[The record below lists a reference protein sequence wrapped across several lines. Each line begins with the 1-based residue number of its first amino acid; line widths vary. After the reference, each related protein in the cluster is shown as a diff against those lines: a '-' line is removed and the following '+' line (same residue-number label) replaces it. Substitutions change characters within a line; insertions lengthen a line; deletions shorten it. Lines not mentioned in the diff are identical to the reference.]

1 MIHTADPLSYNKY
14 INGVVYGFQDLT
26 IAITTDKIIE
36 IKDQFEDISYDW
48 SVDKQ
53 KLTGPSLVPVG
64 FTSGLADFKGSGSMI
79 ISKHQSVEL
88 QEALATSVNRG
99 VANVP
104 FTIIISYGPIVGF
117 DGKLI
122 FTRDILMGCF
132 ITSGSQSHSSGSA
145 LKVKHDFVFCNLSAG
160 GIAVV

>member
-14 INGVVYGFQDLT
+14 INGVVYGYQNIT
-26 IAITTDKIIE
+26 IAIATDKVIE

-53 KLTGPSLVPVG
+53 KLTGLSPVAVG
-64 FTSGLADFKGSGSMI
+64 FTSGLADFKGSMT
-79 ISKHQSVEL
+79 ISKRQSTEL
-88 QEALATSVNRG
+88 QEALAMSVNRG

-104 FTIIISYGPIVGF
+104 FNITISYGPLVGF
-117 DGKLI
+117 DGQLI

-132 ITSGSQSHSSGSA
+132 IISGNQSHSSSSS

-160 GIAVV
+160 GIAIV

>member
-14 INGVVYGFQDLT
+14 INGVVYGFQNIT
-26 IAITTDKIIE
+26 IAITTDKVIE
-36 IKDQFEDISYDW
+36 IKEQFEDINY
-48 SVDKQ
+48 DKQ
-53 KLTGPSLVPVG
+53 EFTGLSPVPVG
-64 FTSGLADFKGSGSMI
+64 FTSGMADFKGSMT
-79 ISKHQSVEL
+79 ISKRQSTEL

-104 FTIIISYGPIVGF
+104 FTITVSYGPLVGF
-117 DGKLI
+117 DGQLI

-132 ITSGSQSHSSGSA
+132 ITSGGQSHSSGSA

-160 GIAVV
+160 GIAIV